1 MRRLI
6 CILLLMCLPL
16 QSFAFQVGSSAAGT
30 DMSFAHEI
38 LHDEKV
44 QHHHDDDGSV
54 HYDDSAESA
63 QHIQD
68 HSCSQQPVGFW
79 VPKMASPPE
88 QRMSV
93 TVREFSR
100 FIPDPFLDSPL
111 RPPARALG

>member
-16 QSFAFQVGSSAAGT
+16 QSFAFQGGSSASGP
-30 DMSFAHEI
+30 DMTFAHEI
-38 LHDEKV
+38 LHDEQV

-54 HYDDSAESA
+54 HYDNSEESA

-68 HSCSQQPVGFW
+68 HSCSQQPAGFW
-79 VPKMASPPE
+79 MPKRASPPE
-88 QRMSV
+88 QLVSV
-93 TVREFSR
+93 AVLEFYR
-100 FIPDPFLDSPL
+100 FIPDPYLDSPL